1 MPRAPLTEEQK
12 NALIERLKKAREA
25 KQLEEEQKQEQK
37 AKKEKKTKEKEV
49 EEKPVPSLPEPPV
62 PVKVA
67 TDDKVSCAA
76 KVTEMPKA
84 PVLKAQKSPK
94 KSPKAAKPPK
104 EKYAKLVF
112 YKEPSSKKLKKM
124 QSVLGVSSD
133 DEDDE
138 PKSMAVKPKV
148 AAVTSVQVDPN
159 EARKLQYQ
167 KLSNLAHHFFDN

>member
-76 KVTEMPKA
+76 KDTEMPKA

-148 AAVTSVQVDPN
+148 AALASAQVDPN

>member
-49 EEKPVPSLPEPPV
+49 EEKPVPPVPEPPV

-67 TDDKVSCAA
+67 MDAKGSCVD

-148 AAVTSVQVDPN
+148 AAVASVQVDPN